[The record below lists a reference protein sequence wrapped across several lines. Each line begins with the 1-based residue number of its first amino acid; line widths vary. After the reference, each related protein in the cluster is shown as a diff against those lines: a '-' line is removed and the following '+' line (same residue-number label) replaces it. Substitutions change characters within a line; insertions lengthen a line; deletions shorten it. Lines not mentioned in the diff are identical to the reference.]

1 MPKYQTEALMTVENL
16 LSQTPDNTSI
26 LQSTKFTFIIPE
38 MPFLKYF
45 CQTVNLPS
53 VSTNEVMIPTPF
65 SNTYRHGDKLNY
77 EAFTITAIIDEDLRV
92 WEETYKWL
100 VGLTRPENW
109 AQYARKPGQTAESAK
124 LYFDGY
130 LTVNTNANNPNIR
143 VKFHN
148 CHPTSIGLI
157 SFDTKVDADIIPTA
171 DFTFRYDLFEI
182 ERLTNP

>member
-1 MPKYQTEALMTVENL
+1 MTIEPYSVN
-16 LSQTPDNTSI
+16 TPQNTSI
-26 LQSTKFTFIIPE
+26 LQSTKFTFVIPD

-53 VSTNEVMIPTPF
+53 VSTTEVMIPTPF
-65 SNTYRHGDKLNY
+65 SATYRAGDKLVY
-77 EAFTITAIIDEDLRV
+77 DAFTITAIMDEDLRV

-100 VGLTRPENW
+100 ISLTRPESYT
-109 AQYARKPGQTAESAK
+109 QYARKPGQNPASAP

-157 SFDTKVDADIIPTA
+157 SFDTKVDADVIPTA

-182 ERLTNP
+182 ERLTNT